1 MRQRRLGPVAVAAF
15 IALAGCGQAA
25 PSATP
30 RQADQLTGGAATF
43 RPGLEPIWEVVR
55 ADPRMARAA
64 ALLDDPAYPLL
75 TILEDHHDNR
85 FHTLFAPSNEAF
97 DALPDAIA
105 ARLAGEGEDPDR
117 FIKDVITMHWAEDAD
132 LDPSRLASGTA
143 IHAARTHLT
152 YTVVDGDAFVDY
164 ASVVDVLPAANGY
177 VYLIDTVLIPPCIV
191 DVGQAE
197 PPAHE
202 PCPGWLEPPTG

>member
-1 MRQRRLGPVAVAAF
+1 M
-15 IALAGCGQAA
+15 LAEPL
-25 PSATP
+25 PS
-30 RQADQLTGGAATF
+30 GAATL
-43 RPGLEPIWEVVR
+43 RPDLGAVWDVVR
-55 ADPRMARAA
+55 DDPRMARAA

-117 FIKDVITMHWAEDAD
+117 FIKDVITMHWAENAE
-132 LDPSRLASGTA
+132 LDPSQLASGTA

-152 YTVVDGDAFVDY
+152 YTFADGVRYVDY
-164 ASVVDVLPAANGY
+164 AAVIDVLPAANGY

-191 DVGQAE
+191 DVGQAD
-197 PPAHE
+197 PPPHE
-202 PCPGWLEPPTG
+202 PCPAWLEPPTG